1 MKKTL
6 LIAALTMMSA
16 SAFASKARLSA
27 LGASGTNGV
36 GARTVAS
43 DFNSVFEAPHKM
55 WEVGDLAT
63 IEFGGTGVTY
73 AGTTT
78 VATNNAEGG
87 FLRSHNNSKW
97 GAYVGRQSPSLL
109 YMLQGGR
116 INNGAAAGT
125 FTLTD
130 AGYQR
135 LENPVNLL
143 YGVKIGDL
151 EWGFNLYYASS
162 ERKSGAL
169 ANKKEGTGIS
179 AGVRADRW
187 NADLVVGLGSK
198 VESNSTAQPNEEFKG
213 TTSFKVGGEYA
224 VNDDLLTYA
233 SVTNFGGKFTNN
245 TNVETLDLDHMA
257 LELGVESK
265 IKSDVVHFF
274 YGAALQSI
282 TEKNKATTT
291 AIEKVE
297 ITRLPLYFGF
307 EADATSWL
315 VLRASLRQN
324 FLLNSV
330 KASTATTGD
339 ANNDDSTVA
348 ALGAGFKFGKLLV
361 DGVLSAG
368 TSGNLNFNNG
378 SSQGTPATGDI
389 DSGNFMSQ
397 VSATYMF

>member
-27 LGASGTNGV
+27 LGASGVNGV

-43 DFNSVFEAPHKM
+43 DFSSVFEAPHKM
-55 WEVGDLAT
+55 WEVGDQAL

-73 AGTTT
+73 DAAGLGT
-78 VATNNAEGG
+78 ATAQNAEGG
-87 FLRSHNNSKW
+87 FLRSHNNTKW
-97 GAYVGRQSPSLL
+97 GAYVGRQSSSIQ
-109 YMLQGGR
+109 YMLAGGR
-116 INNGAAAGT
+116 LGAVAGT
-125 FTLTD
+125 TALTD
-130 AGYQR
+130 TSLRR

-151 EWGFNLYYASS
+151 EWGFNAYYAAS
-162 ERKSGAL
+162 ERKTGTS
-169 ANKKEGTGIS
+169 ANKKEAMGVS

-187 NADLVVGLGSK
+187 NADLVVGLGAK
-198 VESNSTAQPNEEFKG
+198 VEDNGANPNQEFKG
-213 TTSFKVGGEYA
+213 TTSVKIGGEYA

-233 SVTNFGGKFTNN
+233 SAQNFGGKLTNSA
-245 TNVETLDLDHMA
+245 NVESLDMDHMGF
-257 LELGVESK
+257 ELGAESK

-282 TEKNKATTT
+282 TEKNKAN
-291 AIEKVE
+291 AAPVEKVE
-297 ITRLPLYFGF
+297 VLRLPLYFGF

-330 KASTATTGD
+330 KASTAANSD

-361 DGVLSAG
+361 DGSLSAG
-368 TSGNLNFNNG
+368 TTGNLNFND
-378 SSQGTPATGDI
+378 GTGG
-389 DSGNFMSQ
+389 SGNFMSQ
-397 VSATYMF
+397 VAATYMF